1 MVKLLVGI
9 RANTYI
15 RYFVVSLG
23 ALAVDLSIFLV
34 LLSAAL
40 ASVPASA
47 IGYSAG
53 ILAHWVLSSR
63 KVFGDRVS
71 ARGTAART
79 QQKAMFVLSALL
91 GLVVTMAIVAS
102 GNMIT
107 LDPRISKIVAIAVS
121 FQMTYFL
128 RNLLI
133 FRSSRA
139 G

>member
-1 MVKLLVGI
+1 MIKLLVGI

-15 RYFVVSLG
+15 RYFAVSLV
-23 ALAVDLSIFLV
+23 ALAVDLGVFLA
-34 LLSAAL
+34 LLSTAL

-71 ARGTAART
+71 ARGTTART

-91 GLVVTMAIVAS
+91 GLVVTVAIVAG
-102 GNMIT
+102 GNMIAV
-107 LDPRISKIVAIAVS
+107 DPRISKMFAIAVS

-133 FRSSRA
+133 FRSA
-139 G
+139 PTG